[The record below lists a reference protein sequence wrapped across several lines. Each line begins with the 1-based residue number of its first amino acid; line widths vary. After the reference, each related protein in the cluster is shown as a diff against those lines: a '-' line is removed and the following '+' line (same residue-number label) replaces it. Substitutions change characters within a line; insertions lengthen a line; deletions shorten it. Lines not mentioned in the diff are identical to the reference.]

1 MQAEWMKTRQTKY
14 TLYVTVYLLII
25 LAVLGAANWL
35 ANRHN
40 KSIDS
45 TSNKK
50 FSLSDQTVKMV
61 KELKNDVTI
70 TNYDKTTN
78 FATARDLLDRYANL
92 STKLHVVYVDP
103 DKKPQLAK
111 AAGVRAYGETYVESG
126 AKKEQAKSLTEE
138 EITGALIRSLKS
150 GVRSVCFVS
159 GSGEH
164 SLDDTG
170 RSGYANAKDALEKN
184 NYKTKTVSLLGGA
197 PKPAEGAAPVETK
210 INPLGAATPGGGA
223 KPEVPADCT
232 ILVVGGPKY
241 AYLQPSVDAIQAY
254 VNNGGRLLVMLDPP
268 LKIGREEMQENLA
281 LEKQVDT
288 WGVTFEKTL
297 AIDASGI
304 GQIFGLSEVVPLVTS
319 YESHPIVRDLKE
331 TATAFPLA
339 RTLDVKAGS
348 AEKLFSTSENSYA
361 TTNLSSAEIR
371 IDPKK
376 DKKGPLTLGAAGTVK
391 LAGKEGRFVAVGSS
405 NFAANNIL
413 RFNGNRDL
421 FLNMMNWLSS
431 DEDLISIRPKEPEDR
446 RLSLSRRQ
454 MSTIFSSSVIGL
466 PLIVVAC
473 GLMVWWKRR

>member
-14 TLYVTVYLLII
+14 TLYATVYLLVIV
-25 LAVLGAANWL
+25 AVLGAANWL

-50 FSLSDQTVKMV
+50 FSLSDQTVKVV
-61 KELKNDVTI
+61 KELKKDVTI
-70 TNYDKTTN
+70 TNYDKTSA

-103 DKKPQLAK
+103 DKKPQVAK
-111 AAGVRAYGETYVESG
+111 AAGVRAYGETYVDSG
-126 AKKEQAKSLTEE
+126 TKKEQAKSLTEE

-150 GVRSVCFVS
+150 GERNACFVS

-164 SLDDTG
+164 SLDDAG
-170 RSGYANAKDALEKN
+170 RSGYANAKEALEKN

-197 PKPAEGAAPVETK
+197 KPVEGAPPAAA
-210 INPLGAATPGGGA
+210 IQPLGAATPGGGA
-223 KPEVPADCT
+223 KPEVPSDCT
-232 ILVVGGPKY
+232 ILVVGGPRY
-241 AYLQPSVDAIQAY
+241 AYMQPSVDAIQAY
-254 VNNGGRLLVMLDPP
+254 VNNGGRALIMLDPS
-268 LKIGREEMQENLA
+268 LKIGREEMQENPA
-281 LEKQVDT
+281 LEKVMDS

-304 GQIFGLSEVVPLVTS
+304 GQIFGLSEVIPLVTS

-339 RTLDVKAGS
+339 RTLEVKAGS
-348 AEKLFSTSENSYA
+348 AEKLFSTSDNSYA
-361 TTNLSSAEIR
+361 TTNLTSAEIR

-405 NFAANNIL
+405 NFISNNIL

-466 PLIVVAC
+466 PLVVVAL